1 MYNIVDGLIMHYF
14 QYKYYKLNNNA
25 LSPKFYTKF
34 YTKQHAQTRF
44 TAKKKMGLKKQHRIK
59 ATLIL

>member
-25 LSPKFYTKF
+25 LSPF

-44 TAKKKMGLKKQHRIK
+44 TAKKKMGLKKQNRIK